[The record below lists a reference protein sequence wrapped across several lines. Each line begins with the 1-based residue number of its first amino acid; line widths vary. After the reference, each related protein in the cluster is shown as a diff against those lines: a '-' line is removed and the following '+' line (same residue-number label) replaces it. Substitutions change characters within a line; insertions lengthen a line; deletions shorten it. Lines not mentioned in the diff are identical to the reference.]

1 MRWWIANKARSAQ
14 LAIIIS
20 YPTGVSWIIVL
31 LKTPRKI
38 SRSLICKNNRFSTCF
53 CLWANVYGCHIWRA
67 WYNGSYAIMAKPI
80 RALELHYPMIQFLII
95 NISGRTLNCDHYSK
109 ETFLANGGCR
119 PWDKGGPGYPDQ
131 RKGGTASKKNFFR
144 PFGPQFGL
152 KMGAAGSA
160 TASYTYSIH

>member
-80 RALELHYPMIQFLII
+80 RARELHYPMIQFLII
-95 NISGRTLNCDHYSK
+95 YIFSLPDYWNLPRSWRSWDSPNTSCASRRQLPWKPQYHFTCFWKSCSPSLKGDNMSG
-109 ETFLANGGCR
+109 
-119 PWDKGGPGYPDQ
+119 
-131 RKGGTASKKNFFR
+131 
-144 PFGPQFGL
+144 
-152 KMGAAGSA
+152 
-160 TASYTYSIH
+160 